1 LSFKLAYT
9 IEEIMPKTTVPLQIQ
24 RQLRKETLYGC
35 AICGCPILEY
45 AQIIPYGDIEAFIPE
60 NMVSLCPF
68 HHLQYKIENKL
79 SESSLR
85 DAKNN
90 PYNKMHENEA
100 FVIQSQDI
108 SVNIGKC
115 KFVNTSRILVIDD
128 FDIIS
133 IKKEDEKYVLLD
145 VNFFDKLNNLIAIVS
160 ENTWTAEKSNDWNI
174 SYKPSHLIIQNQ
186 PRNIIFQAKIGI
198 DSNSNEYQITIT
210 ADGMYYNRSPIK
222 ITENEIL
229 IDNRE
234 VALDIKDTVLKNYE
248 AGIVTETF

>member
-1 LSFKLAYT
+1 
-9 IEEIMPKTTVPLQIQ
+9 MPGTAVPLQIQ
-24 RQLRKETLYGC
+24 KQLRKETLYGC

-45 AQIIPYGDIEAFIPE
+45 AQIVPYSEIQAFIPE

-68 HHLQYKIENKL
+68 HHLQYQSGDKL

-90 PYNKMHENEA
+90 PYNKIHENDA
-100 FVIQSQDI
+100 FIIQSQDI
-108 SVNIGKC
+108 SVNIGEC
-115 KFVNTSRILVIDD
+115 KFINTSRILVIDD

-133 IKKEDEKYVLLD
+133 IKRENEKYVLLD

-160 ENTWTAEKSNDWNI
+160 ENSWTAEKSNDWNI

-186 PRNIIFQAKIGI
+186 LRNIMFEAKIGI
-198 DSNSNEYQITIT
+198 DSNTNENQITIT
-210 ADGMYYNRSPIK
+210 ADGMYYNRYPIK
-222 ITENEIL
+222 VTENEIL
-229 IDNRE
+229 IDYKE
-234 VALDIKDTVLKNYE
+234 VAIDLKGTVLKNYE